1 MYVCVCNA
9 IRETELREAA
19 RACPADADAEAV
31 YASLGKTPQ
40 CRQCLEDAEDI
51 LLATRACP
59 GFARFAPEFLPA

>member
-19 RACPADADAEAV
+19 STCAIDAGAEEV

-40 CRQCLEDAEDI
+40 CRQCLDDAEDV
-51 LLATRACP
+51 LLEARACP
-59 GFARFAPEFLPA
+59 KFARFAPEFLPA